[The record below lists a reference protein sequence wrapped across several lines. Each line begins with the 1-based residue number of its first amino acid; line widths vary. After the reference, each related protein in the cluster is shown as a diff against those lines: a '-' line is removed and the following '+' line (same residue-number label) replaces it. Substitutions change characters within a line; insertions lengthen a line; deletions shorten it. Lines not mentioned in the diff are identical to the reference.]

1 MWSEYPSVL
10 LPMDG
15 LLTHTSSLMSVG
27 KVKCKR
33 HRQVNGL
40 VKTERLAKK
49 TGRTNYTRSSTTRL
63 KTTWNYYSGLLLTS
77 YPSFDK
83 IAKEILALI
92 CRISTTLA
100 FNVSYIFTDFV
111 VLSSVLQLIYYTFF
125 FQFKIPLVFCCF
137 ALNGQFPHRAHP
149 IQARASIKMHRNP
162 FSLASV

>member
-83 IAKEILALI
+83 IAKEIHALI

-125 FQFKIPLVFCCF
+125 FFNLKFLLFFAASHLMVSFLIEHTRFKHAPPLKCTEILF
-137 ALNGQFPHRAHP
+137 R
-149 IQARASIKMHRNP
+149 
-162 FSLASV
+162 